1 MNNYEE
7 SATEGVMPFFAA
19 FLIICAVAYFGQD
32 DAFLSYLGFKSP
44 ALNRQRTLEV
54 AEIMGW
60 YEELESN
67 LIILHFDDL
76 AEHQFNRM
84 LASKQPTKDS
94 AMQILRDQYRN

>member
-44 ALNRQRTLEV
+44 GLNRQRTLEV

-67 LIILHFDDL
+67 LIILNFDDL

-94 AMQILRDQYRN
+94 AMQILRDQYR